1 MSSTIHAPMA
11 LPRGAALRKGSE
23 SGIWIALFAITMSF
37 AAFTS
42 ALFIRQ
48 ASTDWAHLAVPPILF
63 VSTAILLVS
72 SFTMEI
78 SRRGFDGKSPSQISQ
93 IKERGRGLM
102 LLATTLF
109 LGLAFVGGQYL
120 AWRQLAAQG
129 LYLATNPNSSFF
141 YLLTGVHALH
151 VLGGVA
157 ALAYLLAQNAARGSV
172 RRNLV
177 NGVVIY
183 WHFMAALWLYLLVVI
198 CVRL

>member
-1 MSSTIHAPMA
+1 MSSTVRTTVS
-11 LPRGAALRKGSE
+11 LPRRSDMAKGSE

-48 ASTDWAHLAVPPILF
+48 ASTDWTHIAAPRILF
-63 VSTAILLVS
+63 GSTAVLLLS
-72 SFTMEI
+72 SLLMEM
-78 SRRGFDGKSPSQISQ
+78 SRRGFDGKPASE
-93 IKERGRGLM
+93 IKEHGNGLI
-102 LLATTLF
+102 LLAATMI

-120 AWRQLAAQG
+120 AWKGLRAQG

-151 VLGGVA
+151 VLGGIA
-157 ALAYLLAQNAARGSV
+157 ALTYLLLQLAARGSV

-177 NGVVIY
+177 NGVVVY

>member
-1 MSSTIHAPMA
+1 MSNVQPTMA
-11 LPRGAALRKGSE
+11 LARSAKSAKGSE

-48 ASTDWAHLAVPPILF
+48 ASTDWTHLAVPPILF
-63 VSTAILLVS
+63 ATTAILLLS
-72 SFTMEI
+72 SATMEF
-78 SRRGFDGKSPSQISQ
+78 SRRMIDARSASKAGD
-93 IKERGRGLM
+93 RGTELVFFTVT
-102 LLATTLF
+102 LL
-109 LGLAFVGGQYL
+109 LGLTFVAGQYS

-151 VLGGVA
+151 VLGGVV
-157 ALAYLLAQNAARGSV
+157 ALLYLLAQLGARRSV

-177 NGVVIY
+177 NGVAIY

>member
-1 MSSTIHAPMA
+1 MSSTIHTPMT
-11 LPRGAALRKGSE
+11 LPRRADQGKGSE

-48 ASTDWAHLAVPPILF
+48 ASTDWTHIGAPRIMFA
-63 VSTAILLVS
+63 STAVLLLS
-72 SFTMEI
+72 SLLMEM
-78 SRRGFDGKSPSQISQ
+78 SRRGFDGKPASE
-93 IKERGRGLM
+93 IKVPRKGQM
-102 LLATTLF
+102 LLAATLL
-109 LGLAFVGGQYL
+109 LGLAFVGGQYM
-120 AWRQLAAQG
+120 AWRDLAAQG

-151 VLGGVA
+151 VLGGIA
-157 ALAYLLAQNAARGSV
+157 ALAYLLLLLAARGSV

-177 NGVVIY
+177 NGVVVY

>member
-11 LPRGAALRKGSE
+11 LPRRTNQGKGSE
-23 SGIWIALFAITMSF
+23 SGIWVALFAITMSF

-48 ASTDWAHLAVPPILF
+48 ASADWTHIAAPPILF
-63 VSTAILLVS
+63 ASTAMLLLS
-72 SFTMEI
+72 STLMEL
-78 SRRGFDGKSPSQISQ
+78 SRRGFSEISASQIQ
-93 IKERGRGLM
+93 IKEGGKALAL
-102 LLATTLF
+102 LLATLV
-109 LGLAFVGGQYL
+109 LGLGFVGGQYL

-141 YLLTGVHALH
+141 YVLTGGHALH
-151 VLGGVA
+151 VLGGIA
-157 ALAYLLAQNAARGSV
+157 ALGYLLAQLAARGSV

-183 WHFMAALWLYLLVVI
+183 WHFMTALWLYLLVVI

>member
-1 MSSTIHAPMA
+1 MSATVQPPMA
-11 LPRGAALRKGSE
+11 LPRRSNSGKGSE

-48 ASTDWAHLAVPPILF
+48 ASTDWTHIATPPVLF
-63 VSTAILLVS
+63 ASTAALLFS
-72 SFTMEI
+72 SIMMEL
-78 SRRGFDGKSPSQISQ
+78 SRRGIDGKPVSQ
-93 IKERGRGLM
+93 IKERKKGLM
-102 LLATTLF
+102 LLSITLV
-109 LGLAFVGGQYL
+109 LGLVFVGGQYL
-120 AWRQLAAQG
+120 AWKQLAAQG

-151 VLGGVA
+151 VLGGIA
-157 ALAYLLAQNAARGSV
+157 ALAYLLAQFVARSPV

-177 NGVVIY
+177 NGVVVY

>member
-1 MSSTIHAPMA
+1 MASTAHTPVS
-11 LPRGAALRKGSE
+11 LPRRSDLAKGSE

-48 ASTDWAHLAVPPILF
+48 ASTDWTHLAAPRILF
-63 VSTAILLVS
+63 ASTAVLLLS
-72 SFTMEI
+72 SLLMEI
-78 SRRGFDGKSPSQISQ
+78 SRRGFDGRPASQIREHGKGQ
-93 IKERGRGLM
+93 M
-102 LLATTLF
+102 LLAATLL

-151 VLGGVA
+151 VLGGIA
-157 ALAYLLAQNAARGSV
+157 ALAYLLVQLAACGSV
-172 RRNLV
+172 RRNLI
-177 NGVVIY
+177 NGVAVY

>member
-1 MSSTIHAPMA
+1 MSSTMHSPMA
-11 LPRGAALRKGSE
+11 LPHRSELGKGSE

-48 ASTDWAHLAVPPILF
+48 ASTDWTHIAAPRILF
-63 VSTAILLVS
+63 ASTAVLLFS
-72 SFTMEI
+72 SLLMEM
-78 SRRGFDGKSPSQISQ
+78 SRRGFDGKPASQ
-93 IKERGRGLM
+93 IKELGKGLM
-102 LLATTLF
+102 LLAATLV
-109 LGLAFVGGQYL
+109 LGLLFVGGQYL
-120 AWRQLAAQG
+120 AWRELAAQG

-151 VLGGVA
+151 VLGGIV
-157 ALAYLLAQNAARGSV
+157 ALAYLLALLAARGSV

-177 NGVVIY
+177 NGVAIY
-183 WHFMAALWLYLLVVI
+183 WHFMAALWVYLLVVI

>member
-1 MSSTIHAPMA
+1 MSSTVQPPMA
-11 LPRGAALRKGSE
+11 LARSSKSAKGSE

-48 ASTDWAHLAVPPILF
+48 ASTDWTHIAAPRILF
-63 VSTAILLVS
+63 ISTAVLLLS
-72 SFTMEI
+72 SCLMEI
-78 SRRGFDGKSPSQISQ
+78 SRRGFNVKPDSQIMD
-93 IKERGRGLM
+93 RGKGLW
-102 LLATTLF
+102 LLVVTLA
-109 LGLAFVGGQYL
+109 LGLVFVGGQYL

-141 YLLTGVHALH
+141 YLLTGVHAAH
-151 VLGGVA
+151 VLGGIVV
-157 ALAYLLAQNAARGSV
+157 LGYLLVLLAAGGSV

-177 NGVVIY
+177 NGVVVY

>member
-1 MSSTIHAPMA
+1 MSSTIQSRLM
-11 LPRGAALRKGSE
+11 LPRRSFPAKGSE
-23 SGIWIALFAITMSF
+23 SGIWIAMFAITMSF

-48 ASTDWAHLAVPPILF
+48 ASTDWTHIAAPPILF
-63 VSTAILLVS
+63 ASTAVLLMS
-72 SFTMEI
+72 SLMMEL
-78 SRRGFDGKSPSQISQ
+78 SRREVTAHSSSDINTNRKASA
-93 IKERGRGLM
+93 LAAAT
-102 LLATTLF
+102 LL
-109 LGLAFVGGQYL
+109 LGIAFVGGQYL
-120 AWRQLAAQG
+120 VWTKLAAQG

-151 VLGGVA
+151 VIGGIV
-157 ALAYLLAQNAARGSV
+157 ALAYLLAHLVLRSPV

-183 WHFMAALWLYLLVVI
+183 WHFMTALWLYLLVVI

>member
-1 MSSTIHAPMA
+1 MSSTAHSPIA
-11 LPRGAALRKGSE
+11 LPRPTRTAKGSE

-48 ASTDWAHLAVPPILF
+48 ASTDWTHIAAPPILF
-63 VSTAILLVS
+63 ASTAVLLLS
-72 SFTMEI
+72 SLLMEL
-78 SRRGFDGKSPSQISQ
+78 SRRKFDGKPTSR
-93 IKERGRGLM
+93 IKEGGKGLM
-102 LLATTLF
+102 FLAATLVF
-109 LGLAFVGGQYL
+109 GFAFVGGQYL
-120 AWRQLAAQG
+120 AWRKLATQG

-151 VLGGVA
+151 VLGGIA
-157 ALAYLLAQNAARGSV
+157 ALAYLIAQLAARGSV
-172 RRNLV
+172 RRNLL
-177 NGVVIY
+177 NGVVVY

>member
-1 MSSTIHAPMA
+1 MSSTLHAPMA
-11 LPRGAALRKGSE
+11 LPRGAAPRKGSE

-48 ASTDWAHLAVPPILF
+48 ASTDWTHLAVPPILF
-63 VSTAILLVS
+63 VSTAILLLS
-72 SFTMEI
+72 SFTMEM
-78 SRRGFDGKSPSQISQ
+78 SRRGFDGKSPSQ

-102 LLATTLF
+102 LLAATLI
-109 LGLAFVGGQYL
+109 LGFVFVGGQYL
-120 AWRQLAAQG
+120 AWTQLAAQG

-151 VLGGVA
+151 VLGGIA
-157 ALAYLLAQNAARGSV
+157 ALAYLFAQNATRGSV
-172 RRNLV
+172 RRNLL

>member
-1 MSSTIHAPMA
+1 MA
-11 LPRGAALRKGSE
+11 LPRGAAPRKGSE

-48 ASTDWAHLAVPPILF
+48 ASADWTHLAVPPILF

-72 SFTMEI
+72 SFTMEM
-78 SRRGFDGKSPSQISQ
+78 SRRGFDGKSTSQISQ
-93 IKERGRGLM
+93 VNERGRGLI
-102 LLATTLF
+102 LLSITLF
-109 LGLAFVGGQYL
+109 LGLAFVSGQYL

-129 LYLATNPNSSFF
+129 LFLATNPNSSFF

>member
-11 LPRGAALRKGSE
+11 LPRGAAPRKGSE

-48 ASTDWAHLAVPPILF
+48 ASADWTHLAVPPILF

-72 SFTMEI
+72 SFTMEM
-78 SRRGFDGKSPSQISQ
+78 SRRGFDGKSTSQISQ
-93 IKERGRGLM
+93 VNERGRGLI
-102 LLATTLF
+102 LLSITLF
-109 LGLAFVGGQYL
+109 LGLAFVSGQYL

-129 LYLATNPNSSFF
+129 LFLATNPNSSFF

>member
-1 MSSTIHAPMA
+1 MSSTIISPAV
-11 LPRGAALRKGSE
+11 LPRRAGPAKGSE

-48 ASTDWAHLAVPPILF
+48 ASSDWTHIAAPRVLF
-63 VSTAILLVS
+63 LSTAVLLVS
-72 SFTMEI
+72 SFLMEA
-78 SRRGFDGKSPSQISQ
+78 SRRELEGQPGPGTN
-93 IKERGRGLM
+93 EHGRR
-102 LLATTLF
+102 
-109 LGLAFVGGQYL
+109 LAFVALTVLLGLTFLAGQYL
-120 AWRQLAAQG
+120 AWRKLAAEG

-151 VLGGVA
+151 VLGGIA
-157 ALAYLLAQNAARGSV
+157 ALLYLFIQLAVQKSV
-172 RRNLV
+172 RRNLLR
-177 NGVVIY
+177 GVVVY

>member
-1 MSSTIHAPMA
+1 MSSTLNAPMA
-11 LPRGAALRKGSE
+11 LPRGAAPRKGSE

-48 ASTDWAHLAVPPILF
+48 ASTDWTHLAVPPILF

-72 SFTMEI
+72 SFTMEM
-78 SRRGFDGKSPSQISQ
+78 SRRGFDGESTSQISQ
-93 IKERGRGLM
+93 VNERGRGLM
-102 LLATTLF
+102 LLSITLF

-129 LYLATNPNSSFF
+129 LFLATNPNSSFF

-157 ALAYLLAQNAARGSV
+157 ALAYLLVQHAARGSV

-177 NGVVIY
+177 NGVAIY

>member
-1 MSSTIHAPMA
+1 MASTIHAPA
-11 LPRGAALRKGSE
+11 VLARRAGPSKGSE

-48 ASTDWAHLAVPPILF
+48 ASTDWTHIAAPGVLF
-63 VSTAILLVS
+63 ASTAVLLVS
-72 SFTMEI
+72 SFMMEA
-78 SRRGFDGKSPSQISQ
+78 SRRELDGKPASKIH
-93 IKERGRGLM
+93 EHGRRLVFVAATV
-102 LLATTLF
+102 LLGMT
-109 LGLAFVGGQYL
+109 FVAGQYL
-120 AWRQLAAQG
+120 AWRNLAAQG

-151 VLGGVA
+151 VLGGIA
-157 ALAYLLAQNAARGSV
+157 ALLYLFIQLSVQKSV
-172 RRNLV
+172 RRNLLR
-177 NGVVIY
+177 GVVVY